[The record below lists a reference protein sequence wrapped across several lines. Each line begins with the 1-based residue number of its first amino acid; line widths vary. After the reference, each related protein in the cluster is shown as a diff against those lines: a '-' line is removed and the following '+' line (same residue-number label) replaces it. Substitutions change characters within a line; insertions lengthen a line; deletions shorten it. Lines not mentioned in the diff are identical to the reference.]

1 MPEAGKHW
9 GMRDAMESYYRQRTI
24 YGEKRVY
31 FGPGE
36 VVDDLGSEPTVF
48 HFDTLIPDDLVVGQ
62 PMTITIQ
69 LNKATGDDKVMEK
82 SLALVGSATAIED
95 HTVTVTLARGERD
108 KLAALVKECAE
119 RVARFKPSKDP
130 KNPGDVPRGHMP
142 VRYLDADRLIAWQ
155 LYWRGENFWSQDE
168 IFGWAPEMRTGFDK
182 PDSAEFLKYLNDRTK
197 APLGRRYFI
206 VTEAGR
212 ATSAKSLLTTQRA
225 RDTFEVIETT
235 SNKFSMTSFVM

>member
-1 MPEAGKHW
+1 
-9 GMRDAMESYYRQRTI
+9 
-24 YGEKRVY
+24 
-31 FGPGE
+31 
-36 VVDDLGSEPTVF
+36 
-48 HFDTLIPDDLVVGQ
+48 
-62 PMTITIQ
+62 MTITIQ

-212 ATSAKSLLTTQRA
+212 ATSAMSLLTTQRA